1 MKVRI
6 TLTGSSPLLMH
17 NARMSDPLDKYAKE
31 LKEYSS
37 KKRKTED
44 DHRTMSRIEFRGG
57 LYIHEETVV
66 RPGRAGNPGPFI
78 PGINVL
84 RSLVEGGRI
93 NKLGKDV
100 ERGLMI
106 LTDECPLIYDGPRDI
121 AGLWGDGE
129 NSPYVSRMSVKNQAA
144 RVMRTR
150 PIFKNWALEAEF
162 EVDLNIMT
170 NLDTVQQIAT
180 NAGKLAGIGDY
191 RPSSPHGGTFGR
203 YDAKVEAL

>member
-17 NARMSDPLDKYAKE
+17 NAQMSDPLNEQSKK

-37 KKRKTED
+37 KKRKTEE
-44 DHRTMSRIEFRGG
+44 DHHMMSRIEFEGG
-57 LYIHEETVV
+57 LYFQPDI
-66 RPGRAGNPGPFI
+66 GPFI

-84 RSLVEGGRI
+84 RSLVEGARI

-100 ERGLMI
+100 ERGLT
-106 LTDECPLIYDGPRDI
+106 LTTHECPLVYDGPRTI
-121 AGLWGDGE
+121 EGLWGNGPG
-129 NSPYVSRMSVKNQAA
+129 SPYVSRMSVKNQAA

-150 PIFKNWALEAEF
+150 PVFKDWSLETDF
-162 EVDLNIMT
+162 EVDTGIIT
-170 NLDTVQQIAT
+170 NLDVVKQIAE
-180 NAGKLAGIGDY
+180 NAGQLAGLGDY

-203 YDAKVEAL
+203 YGTRVEAL